1 MEKQTTEAR
10 QGDMLAR
17 WRAEMGMAASH
28 LLTIAFG
35 GHPMDDLC
43 GKILTEVRDHLSGEL
58 GKIAETKLKMAE
70 QAKAAPV
77 EKKGKR
83 K

>member
-35 GHPMDDLC
+35 GHPMDELC

-58 GKIAETKLKMAE
+58 GKIAETKLRA
-70 QAKAAPV
+70 V
-77 EKKGKR
+77 ESATVQPAKKGKR